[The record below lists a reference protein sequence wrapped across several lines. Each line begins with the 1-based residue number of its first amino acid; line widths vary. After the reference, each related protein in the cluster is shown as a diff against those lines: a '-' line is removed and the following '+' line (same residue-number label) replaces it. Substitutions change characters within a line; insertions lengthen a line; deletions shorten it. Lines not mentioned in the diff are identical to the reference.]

1 MLTWV
6 DVRRP
11 TGRRRRPGL
20 RARAAVA
27 RLAADALA
35 ARAARYR
42 GRGRRRDAR
51 FEPVDALLTAEPS
64 PSLVHLSLAPAPR
77 RGWGRPY
84 AGRRPGADR
93 REGTAGPTR
102 PPADAPAGCAVD
114 VSAWPR
120 CETATSPERAFHY
133 SPTRHLSGEP
143 VVSGWAYQWIVQVQ
157 VRLTRESWTA
167 PVDVQRLRPAQTA
180 SALAVEQLKAFVARR
195 PAAGADPAPPLFLFD
210 AGYRTL
216 RN

>member
-35 ARAARYR
+35 ARAAFRAARYR

-84 AGRRPGADR
+84 AGRRP
-93 REGTAGPTR
+93 
-102 PPADAPAGCAVD
+102 
-114 VSAWPR
+114 
-120 CETATSPERAFHY
+120 
-133 SPTRHLSGEP
+133 
-143 VVSGWAYQWIVQVQ
+143 
-157 VRLTRESWTA
+157 
-167 PVDVQRLRPAQTA
+167 
-180 SALAVEQLKAFVARR
+180 
-195 PAAGADPAPPLFLFD
+195 AAGADPAPPLFLFD

-216 RN
+216 HN